1 MEYINLTIPSDL
13 GSQYSRDSREHA
25 LVDGEELVGDL
36 CASHGWSSQ
45 DIPETDVIK
54 ITDILAGGM

>member
-1 MEYINLTIPSDL
+1 MIPSDL
-13 GSQYSRDSREHA
+13 GSRYLRDSREHA

-54 ITDILAGGM
+54 ITDELAGGV